1 MKNLYLCTAKLW
13 FGIYVEN
20 HILKTICDKRCK
32 KIGELRRERK
42 ELATLAQLIHKIT
55 DGKLE
60 NVESIVGM
68 MDIEQQTIS
77 DEQ

>member
-1 MKNLYLCTAKLW
+1 MEQ
-13 FGIYVEN
+13 EN
-20 HILKTICDKRCK
+20 HILKSICDKRCK

-60 NVESIVGM
+60 NVENIISM
-68 MDIEQQTIS
+68 NIEQETII
-77 DEQ
+77 DDQ